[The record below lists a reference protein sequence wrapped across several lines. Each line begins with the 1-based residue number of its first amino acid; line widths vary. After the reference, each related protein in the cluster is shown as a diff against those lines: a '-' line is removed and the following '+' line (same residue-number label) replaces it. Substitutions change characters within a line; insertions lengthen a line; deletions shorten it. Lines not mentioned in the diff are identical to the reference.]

1 MSKIGY
7 SYVAYADTRDN
18 GISLVPAAEMAGES
32 IDDPIPQRFVD
43 MILQYLADGPHN

>member
-18 GISLVPAAEMAGES
+18 GMEDENNECETES
-32 IDDPIPQRFVD
+32 S
-43 MILQYLADGPHN
+43 